1 MAYADARMPKK
12 EDDYEPNI
20 TLVLAWY
27 CSPISLPVSG
37 YGKFHHTIATKGVPQ
52 TSCQHQRQFGC
63 QSNTLAL
70 TAAVSVKS
78 KKKISNIGENYLR
91 KTVPRDIWGEP
102 ENYQRGRFTPPQ
114 Q

>member
-1 MAYADARMPKK
+1 MEHRKKCVKHLTTNKFYIYGICGCTHAKKK

-78 KKKISNIGENYLR
+78 KKNIEH
-91 KTVPRDIWGEP
+91 WGKL
-102 ENYQRGRFTPPQ
+102 PPKNSP
-114 Q
+114 